1 MKKIAKILLVAGATV
16 LLTACGNEAKKESEF
31 CGTWNSV
38 SAEAEGAEFTIEEL
52 EATGDDTLSDFQIII
67 KDGGKAYVYSQGNGA
82 LVDWKKTEKGIK
94 IGVMDCFINDEMISL
109 ENNGIKVNLKKTSD
123 SQTIPNNL
131 KTNED
136 DEEEDTE
143 IDENE
148 IEQDETEQET
158 NGSSEGIR
166 PEFKE
171 AMDSYEKFFDEYVE
185 FMKKYMDSDD
195 AAGMMGDYAD
205 YLDKYTDTMEKMD
218 ALGEEE
224 MSKEEALY
232 YAEVT
237 TRITEKLADVI

>member
-1 MKKIAKILLVAGATV
+1 MKKIVKMLFIVGATV
-16 LLTACGNEAKKESEF
+16 LLAACGKEAKKESEF

-38 SAEAEGAEFTIEEL
+38 SAEAEGSEFTIEEL
-52 EATGDDTLSDFQIII
+52 EATGDNTLSDFQIII

-94 IGVMDCFINDEMISL
+94 IGVMDCSVNDGMISL
-109 ENNGIKVNLKKTSD
+109 ENNGIKINLKKTSD

-136 DEEEDTE
+136 EEDTG
-143 IDENE
+143 DEEDE

-158 NGSSEGIR
+158 SDSSEGIR

-195 AAGMMGDYAD
+195 VAGMMGDYAD
-205 YLDKYTDTMEKMD
+205 YLEKYTDTMEKMD

-237 TRITEKLADVI
+237 ARITKKLADVI

>member
-82 LVDWKKTEKGIK
+82 LVDWEKTEKGIK
-94 IGVMDCFINDEMISL
+94 IGVRDCTINDGMISI

-136 DEEEDTE
+136 EENTE
-143 IDENE
+143 VE
-148 IEQDETEQET
+148 EQDEVEQEETEQET
-158 NGSSEGIR
+158 NDSSEGIR

-185 FMKKYMDSDD
+185 FMKEYMDSDD
-195 AAGMMGDYAD
+195 VASMMGDYAD

-224 MSKEEALY
+224 MSKEEAVY

-237 TRITEKLADVI
+237 ARITKKLADVI